1 MIDDRSVGYVVFVL
15 AVLIAALAWPVARR
29 SRPGRTAR
37 RPAPDGRPS
46 IDALA
51 EALGIGIIVESVDA
65 GPPATIEA
73 SLMLDTRV
81 FGVVA
86 PGATEAEAYD
96 ELARKA
102 VAWKNEDERNVR
114 TYFGGV

>member
-15 AVLIAALAWPVARR
+15 IVVIAVLAWPVARR
-29 SRPGRTAR
+29 SGAGRR
-37 RPAPDGRPS
+37 RRSPIGRPTM
-46 IDALA
+46 DELA
-51 EALGIGIIVESVDA
+51 AALGIGIIVQSVEA

-73 SLMLDTRV
+73 SLLLDTRV

-86 PGATEAEAYD
+86 TGATESEAYD
-96 ELARKA
+96 DLARKA

-114 TYFGGV
+114 TYFGGA

>member
-15 AVLIAALAWPVARR
+15 IVVIAVLAWPVARR
-29 SRPGRTAR
+29 SRPR
-37 RPAPDGRPS
+37 RAVRRSRAAGRPT

-51 EALGIGIIVESVDA
+51 EALGIGIIVESVEA
-65 GPPATIEA
+65 GPPAAIHA
-73 SLMLDTRV
+73 SLLLDTRV
-81 FGVVA
+81 FGIVA
-86 PGATEAEAYD
+86 TGATETDAYD
-96 ELARKA
+96 DLARKA

>member
-15 AVLIAALAWPVARR
+15 VVVIALLAWPAVRR
-29 SRPGRTAR
+29 SRTTRRRGSAGRRAT
-37 RPAPDGRPS
+37 
-46 IDALA
+46 IDDLA
-51 EALGIGIIVESVDA
+51 EALGIGIIVQSVEA
-65 GPPATIEA
+65 GPPAMIEA
-73 SLMLDTRV
+73 SLLLDTRV

-86 PGATEAEAYD
+86 TGATETEAYD
-96 ELARKA
+96 DLARKA

>member
-15 AVLIAALAWPVARR
+15 GVVIALLAWPAIRR
-29 SRPGRTAR
+29 SRPTR
-37 RPAPDGRPS
+37 RRGSAGRPT
-46 IDALA
+46 IDQLA
-51 EALGIGIIVESVDA
+51 EALGIGIIVQSVEA

-73 SLMLDTRV
+73 SLLLDTRV
-81 FGVVA
+81 YGVVA
-86 PGATEAEAYD
+86 TGATETEAYD
-96 ELARKA
+96 DLARKA